1 MGKRQHQSDKLYL
14 TYTEWTTLYGGKKAG
29 PEKSDFKRLPFDHCC
44 VSLQPY
50 EHPYCDKD
58 GNIFELEALMGYL
71 KQYKHNPVT
80 GKPLD
85 VKSLIKLNF
94 HKNAKGEYHCPVLYK
109 VFSKHSHLVAI
120 ETTGNVYSF
129 EAVDQLNIK
138 TKSFK
143 DLLTDEPF
151 QRKNIITLQ
160 DPNELSKFNL
170 TNFHHLKNNLRV
182 LTDEEKEQLKDPES
196 RLKTVT
202 NETRDILDTFKREYK
217 PTEAKVEEKVKAD
230 AFNAAHYSQGMLTE
244 EKEQLKD
251 PESRL
256 KTVTNET
263 RDILDTFKREYKPTE
278 AKVEEKVKA
287 DAFNA
292 AHYSQGEVSA
302 SFTSTAMVPVTEN
315 ICAVVEEDLVRYSRV
330 VKKGWFDCLM
340 SLFNSYEEK
349 EQLKDPESRLKTV
362 TNETRDILDTFKR
375 EYKPTEAKVEEKV
388 KADAFNAAHYSQG
401 QSSSFFMAYGP
412 SFFMAR
418 SINLVGLVSK
428 ITRQDPESRLK
439 TVTNETRDI
448 LDTFKREY
456 KPTEAKVEEKVKADA
471 FNAAHYSQEKVKADA
486 FNAAHYSQEERRG
499 LAIRHLLKRRNPFC
513 FRKKNTKPNYT
524 HTGRGVLSMANS
536 GPNTNTSQFFI
547 TYRSCNHLDGKHTVF
562 GKMVGG
568 MDTLSAIEKVEV
580 IF

>member
-58 GNIFELEALMGYL
+58 GNIFELEALVGYL

-85 VKSLIKLNF
+85 IKTGLIKLNF
-94 HKNAKGEYHCPVLYK
+94 HKNSKGEYHCPVLYK
-109 VFSKHSHLVAI
+109 VFSKHSHMVAI

-138 TKSFK
+138 TKNFK
-143 DLLTDEPF
+143 DLLTDESF

-196 RLKTVT
+196 RLKTIT
-202 NETRDILDTFKREYK
+202 NETRDILDTFKKEYK
-217 PTEAKVEEKVKAD
+217 PAEAKVEDKVRAD
-230 AFNAAHYSQGMLTE
+230 AVNAAHYSQG
-244 EKEQLKD
+244 Q
-251 PESRL
+251 
-256 KTVTNET
+256 V
-263 RDILDTFKREYKPTE
+263 
-278 AKVEEKVKA
+278 A
-287 DAFNA
+287 
-292 AHYSQGEVSA
+292 A

-315 ICAVVEEDLVRYSRV
+315 FCAVVEEDLVRYSRV
-330 VKKGWFDCLM
+330 VKKG
-340 SLFNSYEEK
+340 YV
-349 EQLKDPESRLKTV
+349 RLV
-362 TNETRDILDTFKR
+362 TNLGPINLELYCNVFPKTCENFMKHC
-375 EYKPTEAKVEEKV
+375 ENGYYKGTK
-388 KADAFNAAHYSQG
+388 FH
-401 QSSSFFMAYGP
+401 
-412 SFFMAR
+412 R
-418 SINLVGLVSK
+418 SIRNFMIQGG
-428 ITRQDPESRLK
+428 DPTGTGSGGESIWG
-439 TVTNETRDI
+439 T
-448 LDTFKREY
+448 
-456 KPTEAKVEEKVKADA
+456 
-471 FNAAHYSQEKVKADA
+471 
-486 FNAAHYSQEERRG
+486 
-499 LAIRHLLKRRNPFC
+499 PFEDE
-513 FRKKNTKPNYT
+513 FKPNYT

-536 GPNTNTSQFFI
+536 GPSTNTSQFFI

-580 IF
+580 DNKDRPIEDIIIETTHIFVNPYTEADEVLAKERAAAVAEASSITGASQKKIPANKKLTLFKSGSSVGKYINTQELKKEVTSAAQGLSQPPVKKSKVSSYEFGKFSSW

>member
-143 DLLTDEPF
+143 DLLTDESF

-182 LTDEEKEQLKDPES
+182 LTD
-196 RLKTVT
+196 
-202 NETRDILDTFKREYK
+202 
-217 PTEAKVEEKVKAD
+217 
-230 AFNAAHYSQGMLTE
+230 E

-330 VKKGWFDCLM
+330 VKKGYVRLVT
-340 SLFNSYEEK
+340 SLGHINLELYCNVF
-349 EQLKDPESRLKTV
+349 PKTCE
-362 TNETRDILDTFKR
+362 N
-375 EYKPTEAKVEEKV
+375 
-388 KADAFNAAHYSQG
+388 
-401 QSSSFFMAYGP
+401 FMKHCENGYYNGTK
-412 SFFMAR
+412 FHR
-418 SINLVGLVSK
+418 SIRNFMIQGG
-428 ITRQDPESRLK
+428 DPTGTGTGGES
-439 TVTNETRDI
+439 I
-448 LDTFKREY
+448 WG
-456 KPTEAKVEEKVKADA
+456 KPFEDE
-471 FNAAHYSQEKVKADA
+471 F
-486 FNAAHYSQEERRG
+486 
-499 LAIRHLLKRRNPFC
+499 
-513 FRKKNTKPNYT
+513 KPNYT

-580 IF
+580 DNKDRPIEDILIETVHIFVNPYTEADEQLAKERAEQATKPSESDKKIPANKKLKLFKSSSSVGKYINPEVLKKDSTPQAPPPPKKSKVTSYEFGKFDSW